1 MTAHE
6 RSEPGEEA
14 LGTFTIMQIGRGDVD
29 REQQARRINEEMAF
43 APFHAFMS
51 INAANP
57 G

>member
-14 LGTFTIMQIGRGDVD
+14 PGTFTIMQIGRGDVD
-29 REQQARRINEEMAF
+29 REQQAKRINEEMAF
-43 APFHAFMS
+43 APFHAFM
-51 INAANP
+51 IIKAANP